1 MADNFPLTPGSGR
14 FAATD
19 QVTYSGDAAD
29 VQLMRPVLVT
39 GAEGARTVVDLPGD
53 NTNGLDVDVT
63 RVSGNVTVVQGTAS
77 NLNATVAQG
86 TAANLNATVVQGT
99 AANLNATVV
108 GSGNFTVVQGTA
120 ANLNAT
126 VTGTVTANA
135 GTGNF
140 SVAQATASSLN
151 AQVVGEVADDSP
163 DSGNPVKMGAYAE
176 SSPAGSTLVADADR
190 TNVHADIDG
199 LLMTKPF
206 TSFGDILVERVTN
219 TDGASTALTVFGAT
233 ASARNM
239 ITMIALYN
247 SSTTNGFVDIRD
259 GTAGTVLLTLP
270 LPANGGSITNLTLPL
285 RQTTAN
291 TALAFDVSAALTT
304 VYLSFIGFKSK
315 V

>member
-19 QVTYSGDAAD
+19 QVTYSGDTAD

-63 RVSGNVTVVQGTAS
+63 RVSGNVTVVQA
-77 NLNATVAQG
+77 
-86 TAANLNATVVQGT
+86 TAANLNATV
-99 AANLNATVV
+99 
-108 GSGNFTVVQGTA
+108 S
-120 ANLNAT
+120 
-126 VTGTVTANA
+126 GTVTANA
-135 GTGNF
+135 GTGSF
-140 SVAQATASSLN
+140 TVAQATASSLN
-151 AQVVGEVADDSP
+151 AQVVGAGASGAAVSGNPVLNAGSDGTNARTLKTDTAGSQFVVGDVADDSP
-163 DSGNPVKMGAYAE
+163 DSGNPVKIGAYAE
-176 SSPAGSTLVADADR
+176 ATPSTSVLVADADR

-199 LLMTKPF
+199 ILLMKPY
-206 TSFGDILVERVTN
+206 TSYGDILVERVTN
-219 TDGASTALTVFGAT
+219 TDGASTALTTFGAT
-233 ASARNM
+233 VGARNM

>member
-19 QVTYSGDAAD
+19 QVTYSGDTAD

-39 GAEGARTVVDLPGD
+39 GAEGSRTVVDLPGD

-63 RVSGNVTVVQGTAS
+63 RVSGNVTVVQP
-77 NLNATVAQG
+77 
-86 TAANLNATVVQGT
+86 TAANLNATV
-99 AANLNATVV
+99 
-108 GSGNFTVVQGTA
+108 S
-120 ANLNAT
+120 
-126 VTGTVTANA
+126 GTVTANA

-151 AQVVGEVADDSP
+151 AQVVGDVADDSV
-163 DSGNPVKMGAYAE
+163 DAGNPVKIGAYAE
-176 SSPAGSTLVADADR
+176 ANPSTSVLVADADR
-190 TNVHADIDG
+190 VNIHADIDG
-199 LLMTKPF
+199 ILLSKPF
-206 TSFGDILVERVTN
+206 TSYGDILVERVTN
-219 TDGASTALTVFGAT
+219 TDGASTALTTFGAT
-233 ASARNM
+233 VGARNF
-239 ITMIALYN
+239 ITMISLYN

-270 LPANGGSITNLTLPL
+270 LPANGGSVLNLTLPL

>member
-29 VQLMRPVLVT
+29 VQLIRPVLVT

-63 RVSGNVTVVQGTAS
+63 RVSGNVTVVQGTAAS
-77 NLNATVAQG
+77 LNATVAQG
-86 TAANLNATVVQGT
+86 TAANLNATVVQ
-99 AANLNATVV
+99 
-108 GSGNFTVVQGTA
+108 S
-120 ANLNAT
+120 
-126 VTGTVTANA
+126 
-135 GTGNF
+135 
-140 SVAQATASSLN
+140 TASNFN
-151 AQVVGEVADDSP
+151 AQVVGAGAAGAAATGNPVLNAGSDGTNARTLKTDTAGSQFVVGDIADDSP

-176 SSPAGSTLVADADR
+176 ATPSTSTLVADADR

-199 LLMTKPF
+199 ILLSKPY
-206 TSFGDILVERVTN
+206 TSYGDILVERVTN

-233 ASARNM
+233 VGARNF